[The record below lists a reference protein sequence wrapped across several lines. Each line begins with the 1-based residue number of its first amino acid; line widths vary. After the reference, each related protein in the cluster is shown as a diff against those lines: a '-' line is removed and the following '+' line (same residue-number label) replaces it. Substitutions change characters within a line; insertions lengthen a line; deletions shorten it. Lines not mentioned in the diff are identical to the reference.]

1 MTQTSA
7 SPTVSAPKSG
17 ENTWLWLI
25 KIVTGPLLLILVVN
39 HLIVNHFIGETG
51 LLTYTDIVAYYRN
64 PLIPA
69 MEITFL
75 AAVVTHS
82 LIGLRGI
89 VLDLKPARNILKI
102 IDWVM
107 VIFGVSAVVYG
118 IWLAL
123 TIASKGG

>member
-1 MTQTSA
+1 MFSLKFVLVICCLSMSMGACTNAVRTAKPSE
-7 SPTVSAPKSG
+7 T
-17 ENTWLWLI
+17 
-25 KIVTGPLLLILVVN
+25 LLA
-39 HLIVNHFIGETG
+39 T
-51 LLTYTDIVAYYRN
+51 
-64 PLIPA
+64 IPA